1 MGDLPAAM
9 SLVERGVGLL
19 PPDAPDRPALVA
31 QLGNALMQ
39 TGEFDR
45 ARTTLDEALAE
56 ARASADR
63 ISELRVTIDMQFL
76 RSFTDPTP
84 AAAEN
89 IRVAERL
96 IPELERLGDELGLA
110 RAWWLV
116 SESHVIASRWDAR
129 AEALERALEHARRA
143 DAREAG
149 TMTGL
154 LAQALYHGPTP
165 ALEAIARCERLLDE
179 AGNDRAL
186 VAGLSSTLAGLR
198 AMRGDFEAA
207 RGLYADSLALY
218 EALGLRFRRAARA
231 FIGAQIDLL
240 AGRVD
245 AAEQEL
251 RRAHETLVEMGDRS
265 MRPIIA
271 GYLADVL
278 LVLGRDEDARE
289 LVDEAAATAGA
300 DDLVAHVVWRS
311 VGARLAARAGE
322 HELAATLAGEAA
334 DLAAGTDSLEVRA
347 GAALAVAAVAATPAA
362 RTRRARVGKRRRR
375 YTRKRGT
382 WWRPSGF
389 GRP

>member
-1 MGDLPAAM
+1 
-9 SLVERGVGLL
+9 
-19 PPDAPDRPALVA
+19 
-31 QLGNALMQ
+31 
-39 TGEFDR
+39 
-45 ARTTLDEALAE
+45 
-56 ARASADR
+56 
-63 ISELRVTIDMQFL
+63 MQFL

-129 AEALERALEHARRA
+129 AESLERALEHARRA

-165 ALEAIARCERLLDE
+165 ALEAIARCERLLDD

-240 AGRVD
+240 EGRVD

-289 LVDEAAATAGA
+289 LVDEAASTAGA

-334 DLAAGTDSLEVRA
+334 ELAAGTDSLEVRA
-347 GAALAVAAVAATPAA
+347 GAVLAVAAVAADAGREDEA
-362 RTRRARVGKRRRR
+362 RARREEAATLYAEKGNVVAAERVRETLKARVR
-375 YTRKRGT
+375 
-382 WWRPSGF
+382 
-389 GRP
+389 